1 MSNNKL
7 VHDASASTKG
17 TVYQLYVAVQKCF
30 ELVSGQKVLIEQAG
44 DVTISDS
51 QQVETK
57 LYQDPL
63 TDNHL
68 NFWKTLNNWMQ
79 DTFDDT
85 GYSSLIL
92 YTTQEFGEH
101 CTLAEWNEAG
111 QSRRFEILETIH
123 NQAEEREAQRKNKNS
138 TEVRSIPEALSLQRR
153 VLDAAKRDK
162 LRRVIEKFVIAS
174 RSPLLAELYK
184 RISDQYCKGIL
195 DGKRLDFLNSLLGFV
210 ISPDAIH
217 DNSWEITYKQ
227 FDAKVGELRP
237 LYARETRIFP
247 TKHFDSATTPSESD
261 IEPYHGRLF
270 VQKINDINYR
280 DVIAQAIQEY
290 IGASRTVLEEFKNY
304 EVPLSRH
311 ENYEKETLTVF
322 QARYR
327 IAARNISDV
336 IRDSKNF
343 FDQISAEEP
352 PSFAGF
358 DKPPR
363 AFRNGVIHMNCDDSE
378 KTLKWRLEDK

>member
-1 MSNNKL
+1 MSNHRL

-17 TVYQLYVAVQKCF
+17 TIYQLYVAVQKCF
-30 ELVSGQKVLIEQAG
+30 ELVSGQKVLIEKAG

-57 LYQDPL
+57 LYRDPL

-79 DTFDDT
+79 DKFDDT

-92 YTTQEFGEH
+92 YTTQQFGGH
-101 CTLAEWNEAG
+101 AMIAEWNGADH
-111 QSRRFEILETIH
+111 SRRIKILEAIH
-123 NQAEEREAQRKNKNS
+123 SQAEEREEQRKKKNPADKTS
-138 TEVRSIPEALSLQRR
+138 TPEVLLFQRR
-153 VLDAAKRDK
+153 ILDTAKRDK
-162 LRRVIEKFVIAS
+162 LCRIIEKFVIAS
-174 RSPLLAELYK
+174 CSPLLDELYK

-195 DGKRLDFLNSLLGFV
+195 DGKRNDFLNSLLGFV
-210 ISPDAIH
+210 ISPEAIQG
-217 DNSWEITYKQ
+217 NSWEITYEQ

-247 TKHFDSATTPSESD
+247 TKHFDGATTQSESD
-261 IEPYHGRLF
+261 VEPYHGRLF
-270 VQKINDINYR
+270 VQKINDIDYH
-280 DVIAQAIQEY
+280 DVISQAIYEY

-304 EVPLSRH
+304 EVPRSRH
-311 ENYEKETLTVF
+311 TNYEQEVLAVF

-327 IAARNISDV
+327 NAARNVSDV

-352 PSFAGF
+352 PSFTGF

-363 AFRNGVIHMNCDDSE
+363 AFRNGVIHMNCDDPE
-378 KTLKWRLEDK
+378 KMLKWRLENE